1 MSQRYYATT
10 TGQGQRTRRCD
21 ALHAITPVYKRFII
35 NFFVCTSEDFP
46 ERPFPFAY
54 VSSVLYMGCM
64 IAQKY
69 RCFHNVLCLYL
80 TTTDTAKPI
89 PIRLQITQNHRQNVR
104 YVGSPSINVKKDI
117 YVHRYIGRYTHN
129 NHFFSFSFYVEAFC
143 CFCCSDSAIHLL
155 LFNHFCINE

>member
-21 ALHAITPVYKRFII
+21 ALHAISPVYKRFII
-35 NFFVCTSEDFP
+35 NFFVCTSGDFP
-46 ERPFPFAY
+46 ELPLPFCVY

-80 TTTDTAKPI
+80 TTTDTAEPI
-89 PIRLQITQNHRQNVR
+89 PIRLQITQNHAERKICR
-104 YVGSPSINVKKDI
+104 LTLHKCIKIYVG
-117 YVHRYIGRYTHN
+117 IGKYTHN
-129 NHFFSFSFYVEAFC
+129 NHFFQLFILCQSF
-143 CFCCSDSAIHLL
+143 LL
-155 LFNHFCINE
+155 FLLFRQHGHIYLPLFNHFCINE